1 VPPQEQ
7 EQGWRATLRPL
18 LELKPHAGAH
28 RVAIRVGVSVAVPL
42 AVLEGL
48 GRPEWAVYAAFGAFT
63 SLYGRNRLHLSRLRM
78 QTTLAVLLSVAVTG
92 GVAVG
97 TSDSRG
103 WLSVPVAALLAAVV
117 AVWSDAQDWH
127 PPGPLFVVFAFT
139 ACAAIPSTPDQV
151 PVALAVAA
159 ASAGFAVV
167 VGSAGWFRRPLP
179 RPVEAR
185 RPLGE
190 LLRSGRVRLHLLRY
204 GSAVLV
210 AGLIATAS
218 GIGHPYWAMVS
229 AVVPMAAP
237 TLAGQ
242 LLRGAHRVA
251 GTAVGLALSA
261 VLLALEPRG
270 ALLIAVIV
278 ALQVA
283 AELFVGR
290 NYGLALV
297 FITPLALLLGEIVVQ
312 HPSGS
317 LLFQRGV
324 ETVIGVVVAVV
335 VTLLVRERSDGP
347 VLPT

>member
-1 VPPQEQ
+1 MTHRLSDQL
-7 EQGWRATLRPL
+7 LRVG
-18 LELKPHAGAH
+18 PHAGAH
-28 RVAIRVGVSVAVPL
+28 RVAVRAAVSVAVPL
-42 AVLEGL
+42 LVLEAL
-48 GRPEWAVYAAFGAFT
+48 GHLEWSIYATFGAFA
-63 SLYGRNRLHLSRLRM
+63 SLYGRNQAHPARVRM
-78 QTTLAVLLSVAVTG
+78 QSTLAVLLTCSMVLG
-92 GVAVG
+92 SAVG
-97 TSDSRG
+97 
-103 WLSVPVAALLAAVV
+103 LSEDRSWWAVPATAAVAALGSLL
-117 AVWSDAQDWH
+117 SDARAWH
-127 PPGPLFVVFAFT
+127 PPGPLFLVFSFA
-139 ACAAIPSTPDQV
+139 ACASVPREPSD
-151 PVALAVAA
+151 LAVAA
-159 ASAGFAVV
+159 LVGGCSAAFAVL
-167 VGSAGWFRRPLP
+167 VGA
-179 RPVEAR
+179 A
-185 RPLGE
+185 
-190 LLRSGRVRLHLLRY
+190 
-204 GSAVLV
+204 GSAVRRVRGGAAALPPDRRSGPRSAV
-210 AGLIATAS
+210 ARLHVARTAGGVLAAGTVATAS
-218 GIGHPYWAMVS
+218 GVGHPYWAMVS

-237 TLAGQ
+237 TRAGQ

-347 VLPT
+347 VLPPT